1 MSGILNNKQ
10 RFVDTVLTQEG
21 RRQIASGELRVE
33 FATFTDGGIFYGKD
47 AVSGTIDQSDLIQLE
62 ASPDLPTDI
71 ITMESNLFGE
81 VMASIIPG
89 VNSTE
94 LLAGQIVEY
103 KTENS
108 GSKNVITGS
117 EYRALVDGI
126 LSSSIGN
133 FARLQ
138 TIGTLDPLM
147 DDPTFKVST
156 NIINFDVT
164 DDNLDSLSALPNAN
178 INVAESIP
186 EDRHLSHVPN
196 FKYMPPRNTPT
207 STEPTGSLLY
217 KYPNPSQVD
226 IQTYADIKRELSFLP
241 HGEVIFQNT
250 SRGNNLICQVFETS
264 GDSFSKL
271 KIIDF
276 GEFDTGEREHP
287 TRRIF
292 FMGKEIQNKDITGN
306 KTYVNMFTVE
316 FD

>member
-81 VMASIIPG
+81 VMATIVPG
-89 VNSTE
+89 LDSTE
-94 LLAGQIVEY
+94 IRTGQIVSY
-103 KTENS
+103 NSS

-164 DDNLDSLSALPNAN
+164 DDNLTSLSALPNAN

-241 HGEVIFQNT
+241 HSEVIFQNT
-250 SRGNNLICQVFETS
+250 SRGNNLICQMFETS

-276 GEFDTGEREHP
+276 GEFDTDEREHP

-292 FMGKEIQNKDITGN
+292 FIGKEIQSKDITGN

>member
-81 VMASIIPG
+81 VMATIVPG
-89 VNSTE
+89 LDSTE
-94 LLAGQIVEY
+94 IRTGQIVTY
-103 KTENS
+103 NSS

-117 EYRALVDGI
+117 AYSELVDGI

-133 FARLQ
+133 FTRLQ

-147 DDPTFKVST
+147 DDPTFRIST
-156 NIINFDVT
+156 NVINFDVT
-164 DDNLDSLSALPNAN
+164 DDNLNSLSALPVAN

-196 FKYMPPRNTPT
+196 FKYMPPRNVAT

-226 IQTYADIKRELSFLP
+226 IQSYTDIKRELSFLP
-241 HGEVIFQNT
+241 HGEVVFENT
-250 SRGNNLICQVFETS
+250 SRGNNLICQMFETS
-264 GDSFSKL
+264 GDTFSKL

-276 GEFDTGEREHP
+276 GEFDTGEHEHP

-292 FMGKEIQNKDITGN
+292 FIGKEIQNKDITGN